1 MTKSKARSFDHLSA
15 ARSSA
20 HASIRRKG
28 ENTRQAV
35 YHELRVSDQPLIAS
49 EVHALL
55 AKRGLSFDPTYIR
68 TILQGFVADG
78 SASTR
83 LETGD
88 ERLIRNGGRAT
99 RGRHQTAMYYWAPA
113 GKVPFRTK
121 MTTVPFVT
129 KTKKKRRPAT
139 SASTQTGRTSAS
151 ARPTVPTLLERIAI
165 LEKQV
170 ADLKAILG

>member
-1 MTKSKARSFDHLSA
+1 MTKSNTRSFDHLPA
-15 ARSSA
+15 ARSTA

-35 YHELRVSDQPLIAS
+35 YHELRISDQPLVAS
-49 EVHALL
+49 EVGALL

-78 SASTR
+78 SASSR

-129 KTKKKRRPAT
+129 KTKKKRRPA
-139 SASTQTGRTSAS
+139 AKRVVQTGHVSVPT
-151 ARPTVPTLLERIAI
+151 RPTVPTLLERIAI